1 MFNKTFLA
9 CTIGA
14 LLSVPVSAQDDGPL
28 PQGRFVMGGYG
39 DVTYADT
46 EQGNG
51 SFNSRFVPIFLFQLN
66 DKLHVEAELEFS
78 VDEFGAVETELEY
91 ADIHYFL
98 GDATTL
104 TAGKFLLPFGQFGPN
119 LHPSWINKLP
129 TMPGIYGGHG
139 GNGIMTP
146 LMPILNDMG
155 VSVQHTIQLKGGSRL
170 FFDFYAVNGPS
181 EELMEED
188 PNAPEPLFPEVEL
201 EAKSVD
207 NNTNKAFGG
216 RIAWAALPSLEIGIS
231 YFKGPYDDAG
241 DLDYTAQGFDLSWNG
256 TFSSVKAEWIKT
268 EADFQDMPTDPI
280 ETASRDGY
288 YVQYAWSMRQ
298 LQKPALN
305 PVELVARYSKINDIE
320 AGERWTLGL
329 NYWMSPSTVTKLAYE
344 DTQLDDGTEDT
355 RVFAQLS
362 YGF

>member
-1 MFNKTFLA
+1 MFRKTLLA
-9 CTIGA
+9 CAVGA
-14 LLSVPVSAQDDGPL
+14 VLAGPAYAQNDNPL
-28 PQGRFVMGGYG
+28 PQGRFAMAGYG
-39 DVTYADT
+39 DVTYVDSD
-46 EQGNG
+46 QGNG
-51 SFNSRFVPIFLFQLN
+51 AFSSRFVPIFLFQLN

-146 LMPILNDMG
+146 LMPVMNDMG
-155 VSVQHTIQLKGGSRL
+155 VSLQQTWTLNGGSKL
-170 FFDFYAVNGPS
+170 FLDVYMVNGPS
-181 EELMEED
+181 EEAIEED
-188 PNAPEPLFPEVEL
+188 PLAPEPPFPEVEL
-201 EAKSVD
+201 EAKGVD

-216 RIAWAALPSLEIGIS
+216 RMAWAMLPSVEIGLS
-231 YFKGPYDDAG
+231 YFTGAYDDEG
-241 DLDYTAQGFDLSWNG
+241 NLDYTAQGFDLSWTG
-256 TFSSVKAEWIKT
+256 TYSSLKAEWIKT
-268 EADFQDMPTDPI
+268 EADFQDTPTDPI
-280 ETASRDGY
+280 ETASRDGF

-298 LQKPALN
+298 LQKAAFN
-305 PVELVARYSKINDIE
+305 PYELVARYSKINDIE
-320 AGERWTLGL
+320 AGDRWTFGI
-329 NYWMSPSTVTKLAYE
+329 NYWMSPSTVTKVAYE
-344 DTQLDDGTEDT
+344 STELDDGTDDT
-355 RVFAQLS
+355 RVFVQMS